1 MFDRQVMCLGT
12 TCEGMWAEGK
22 RPGNLPSLIC
32 LDDWLFNPFKR
43 SCADHVAATYLL
55 DFDDERKCSMVTPKK
70 AWKTLARVWPIA
82 MTSSLIITAMDRTVP
97 NLEEIIKNGGALVE
111 ETGDGAR
118 RNGHRSVRCRM
129 PPLDPGATAAL
140 EEMMKKFGGGS

>member
-1 MFDRQVMCLGT
+1 
-12 TCEGMWAEGK
+12 MWAEGK

-55 DFDDERKCSMVTPKK
+55 DFDDERKCSMATPKM

-82 MTSSLIITAMDRTVP
+82 MTSDLIITAMDRTVP
-97 NLEEIIKNGGALVE
+97 NLEKIIKNGGALVE

-129 PPLDPGATAAL
+129 PRLDPGAAAAL